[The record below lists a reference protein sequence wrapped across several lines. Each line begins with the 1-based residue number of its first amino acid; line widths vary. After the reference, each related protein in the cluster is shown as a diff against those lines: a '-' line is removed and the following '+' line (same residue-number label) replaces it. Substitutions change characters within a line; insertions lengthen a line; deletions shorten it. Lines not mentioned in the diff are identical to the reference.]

1 MSLRLNSRGDTIVE
15 VMIAI
20 AIIGIVTVGASLAV
34 NSETQNIQNAHIR
47 QQGIQV
53 LQNQMEL
60 IKAANQELASSHL
73 SGPDYADPYTNGQ
86 SICVNFNLLNYDSKA
101 TYNKGDVV
109 FSGSENYISI
119 SDSNSS
125 QPTPTDPNWLK
136 ITNDIQNINNI
147 KNYDS
152 TATYNKG
159 DVVFSGSE
167 NYISISD
174 SNSSQPTPTDSNW
187 VKINYG
193 FSVFPIIDKPCNFDI
208 TGVYFSNKDISS
220 NSVISYD
227 VSIKIINLT
236 THSPTDIIRPDDNIE
251 LDGTVKWI
259 NLGDS
264 QRTPQNAKISYVLV
278 AQ

>member
-125 QPTPTDPNWLK
+125 QPTPTD
-136 ITNDIQNINNI
+136 
-147 KNYDS
+147 
-152 TATYNKG
+152 
-159 DVVFSGSE
+159 
-167 NYISISD
+167 
-174 SNSSQPTPTDSNW
+174 SNW